1 MTLPDAFAHFAAHLH
16 SKTLRPHLGWRV
28 SNAANQNKLCPV
40 DGCVWPA
47 GSKCTYSHCPERFTN
62 NRTASLSR
70 ACAAEA
76 GFNPRPASNPLQ
88 NVSHDAQVTQVQP

>member
-1 MTLPDAFAHFAAHLH
+1 MTLPEAFAHFAAHLH

-28 SNAANQNKLCPV
+28 CNPAN
-40 DGCVWPA
+40 
-47 GSKCTYSHCPERFTN
+47 TN

-70 ACAAEA
+70 ACAA
-76 GFNPRPASNPLQ
+76 GLDIIPVSSPNPFQ